1 MGEII
6 QRREDLPT
14 TLDDLS
20 RFVLVGRE
28 KLTAVRAEIR
38 AIDKVGVATKVR
50 EQKLQEAQAIS
61 EAVLDAEV
69 RIGELMAKVP
79 KSGGGR
85 PSKTPDNGVGS
96 FQPTKYA
103 EIEKAGFT
111 PKQVERFQQLAA
123 HPDVV
128 EQAKAEAREKEE
140 VVSRTQVLNLI
151 KEQNTEEH
159 KPHVTNNSGNNEWYT
174 PSKYI
179 ELAREVL
186 GVIDLDP
193 ASCEYA
199 NKTVKALTY
208 FDIDDDGLSKAWNGK
223 VWMNPPYSSDLI
235 QQFSYKIVDEYSK
248 GNIEEAIVLVNNA
261 TETQWFSHMM
271 LSASAVSFPKGRIQF
286 ETKSGKLNSP
296 LQGQAFIYF
305 GKRALWFCRV
315 FSSIGWVATVDD

>member
-79 KSGGGR
+79 KAKNQYAINTGVNST
-85 PSKTPDNGVGS
+85 KTEV
-96 FQPTKYA
+96 
-103 EIEKAGFT
+103 IEQAGFT
-111 PKQVERFQQLAA
+111 PMQISRFEALAA
-123 HPDVV
+123 HPEIV

-193 ASCEYA
+193 ASCEHA
-199 NKTVKALTY
+199 NKTVKAVTY
-208 FDIDDDGLSKAWNGK
+208 FNIDDDGLSQEWNGK
-223 VWMNPPYSSDLI
+223 VWMNPPYSADLI
-235 QQFSYKIVDEYSK
+235 QQFAYKIVDEYKK
-248 GNIEEAIVLVNNA
+248 GHTTEAVVLVNNA
-261 TETQWFSHMM
+261 TETQWFSHMT
-271 LSASAVSFPKGRIQF
+271 LAASAVAFPKGRIQF
-286 ETKSGKLNSP
+286 ETESGKLNSP

-305 GKRALWFCRV
+305 GKRAPLFCQV
-315 FSSIGWVATVDD
+315 FSSIGWVATIDE

>member
-1 MGEII
+1 MSEII

-69 RIGELMAKVP
+69 RIGELMANVP
-79 KSGGGR
+79 KASGGAPYHKGTNNTAVI
-85 PSKTPDNGVGS
+85 S
-96 FQPTKYA
+96 TKSDTIK
-103 EIEKAGFT
+103 EFGFT
-111 PKQVERFQQLAA
+111 PMQVSRFEALAA
-123 HPDVV
+123 HPEIV

-174 PSKYI
+174 PAKYV
-179 ELAREVL
+179 ELARKVL

-199 NKTVKALTY
+199 NKTVKAVTY
-208 FDIDDDGLSKAWNGK
+208 FNIDDDGLSQEWNGK
-223 VWMNPPYSSDLI
+223 VWMNPPYSADLI
-235 QQFSYKIVDEYSK
+235 QQFAYKIVDEYKK
-248 GNIEEAIVLVNNA
+248 GHTTEAVVLVNNA
-261 TETQWFSHMM
+261 TETQWFSHMT
-271 LSASAVSFPKGRIQF
+271 LAASAVAFPKGRIQF
-286 ETKSGKLNSP
+286 ETESGKLNSP

-305 GKRALWFCRV
+305 GKRAPLFCQV
-315 FSSIGWVATVDD
+315 FSSIGWVATIDE